1 MKIIISPSKTQNF
14 NFDNQ
19 GKSELK
25 LKKETKLLFSKLK
38 SLSKEELSYCLKIKK
53 KLLDETYSLYQ
64 LEHKEKPVGKAI
76 DSYSGVVFEQLSL
89 SDYNSSQINYLNNH
103 LNILSAIYG
112 TLSPED
118 LIYPYRLDM
127 TNKISDINLYNFWQ
141 EDIDKHFSQEDV
153 IINLASNEFSR
164 MLKNH
169 SEKIIN
175 IDFFEKDKDGKLK
188 IISFNAKKAR
198 GQMLDFLIRNKIE
211 NIELIKEY
219 SLNGYKYSKNL
230 SKGKNLVFVMGK

>member
-38 SLSKEELSYCLKIKK
+38 SLSKEELSYSLKIKK

-64 LEHKEKPVGKAI
+64 LEHKVKPVSKAI

-188 IISFNAKKAR
+188 IISYNAKKAR

-211 NIELIKEY
+211 NIELIKQY
-219 SLNGYKYSKNL
+219 SLNGYKYSENL
-230 SKGKNLVFVMGK
+230 SKGENLVFVKGK